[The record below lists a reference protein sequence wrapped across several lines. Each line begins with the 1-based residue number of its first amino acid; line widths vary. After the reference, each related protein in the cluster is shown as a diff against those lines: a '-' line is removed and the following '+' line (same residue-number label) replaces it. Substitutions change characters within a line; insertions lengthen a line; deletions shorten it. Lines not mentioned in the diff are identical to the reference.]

1 MEIKDSKNI
10 SGKGLYTTIKYKK
23 EDIIY
28 TLTGNIS
35 DYPTRETIHI
45 GNNKHIY
52 DDYGIYI
59 NHSFTPNIYIDN
71 TNIIALF
78 DIENGEELVFNY
90 NDNEINMAAPFYS
103 NDNLVSGKIIKS
115 ELIFTNNMLLDIIN
129 FLKSGH
135 LICLHYNNSET
146 YFYSQSIETND
157 KIELLKLI
165 YINISSCPSLL
176 EDDEWPYYI
185 KNNGFVEYTNK
196 KILPTNKDNI
206 YFYTI

>member
-28 TLTGNIS
+28 TLTGKIS

-71 TNIIALF
+71 INVVALVDIAA
-78 DIENGEELVFNY
+78 DDEVMFNY
-90 NDNEINMAAPFYS
+90 NETEINMACPFYA
-103 NDNLVSGKIIKS
+103 DNKLVNGNKKNIIK
-115 ELIFTNNMLLDIIN
+115 
-129 FLKSGH
+129 
-135 LICLHYNNSET
+135 
-146 YFYSQSIETND
+146 
-157 KIELLKLI
+157 
-165 YINISSCPSLL
+165 
-176 EDDEWPYYI
+176 
-185 KNNGFVEYTNK
+185 
-196 KILPTNKDNI
+196 
-206 YFYTI
+206 